1 MATPSKPQVKVMSS
15 QHNAG
20 RLSDM
25 SGSTPAELA
34 QELGINLSEV
44 SIYVGGSAAKPDT
57 PLTNNDPPL
66 IVSFQREKV
75 TSGK

>member
-1 MATPSKPQVKVMSS
+1 
-15 QHNAG
+15 
-20 RLSDM
+20 M